1 MHNPLAEGCKADE
14 WLGYY
19 IDVQIELEI
28 LEKSWAEE
36 HYIDNI
42 IQCEIMIDALRR
54 YIDKSKKLIKYLS
67 THDECIG
74 FLQFNWWAFATE
86 YNINDKEVMNQ
97 LKKERKADLAKEK
110 LNNG

>member
-1 MHNPLAEGCKADE
+1 MHNPLAEGCRADE

-42 IQCEIMIDALRR
+42 AQCEIMHGALRR
-54 YIDKSKKLIKYLS
+54 YINASKRLVKYLS

-74 FLQFNWWAFATE
+74 FLQFNTWAFWDE
-86 YNINDKEVMNQ
+86 YNLDEETMIK
-97 LKKERKADLAKEK
+97 LKNERKADLIKEK